1 MVVKSAFL
9 YGKIKEVYVYQ
20 PPGFEN
26 PDFPD
31 KVYKVVKALYGL
43 HQAPRAWYKTL
54 LTYLLDNGFQ
64 RGKIDK
70 SLFIRRH
77 KDDILLISS
86 MGELTFFL
94 GLQVQQK
101 KDGIFISQDKYVDE
115 ILKKF
120 GFTEVKT
127 ASTPIE
133 TQKPLLKDEDGEE
146 VDVHIYQVNTKVS
159 HLHAVKRIFRI
170 YVTPFHTKK
179 IFRNMK
185 RVGKGFSGRV
195 NMTRVIRQQKVL
207 IMNLWLFHLQVL
219 IQKYLKILIVKLLKS
234 QNDKLLKDFQKFE
247 LMVLSYKVGLNS
259 VEERLEFFKSSESIY
274 LADIKGLKFE
284 IKLRDTSII
293 ELRKKLDLVQK
304 EKDGIQLNVDKFGNA
319 SKSLC
324 KLIDCQIV
332 DKRKKGLGYESYNAV
347 PPPYIGK
354 FMPPSPDL
362 SFIGLDKSDNEPV
375 IESSKAV
382 SSKKE
387 PKVVRKNDDA
397 PIIEDWVLDDVS

>member
-1 MVVKSAFL
+1 
-9 YGKIKEVYVYQ
+9 
-20 PPGFEN
+20 
-26 PDFPD
+26 
-31 KVYKVVKALYGL
+31 
-43 HQAPRAWYKTL
+43 
-54 LTYLLDNGFQ
+54 
-64 RGKIDK
+64 
-70 SLFIRRH
+70 
-77 KDDILLISS
+77 
-86 MGELTFFL
+86 
-94 GLQVQQK
+94 
-101 KDGIFISQDKYVDE
+101 
-115 ILKKF
+115 
-120 GFTEVKT
+120 
-127 ASTPIE
+127 
-133 TQKPLLKDEDGEE
+133 
-146 VDVHIYQVNTKVS
+146 
-159 HLHAVKRIFRI
+159 
-170 YVTPFHTKK
+170 
-179 IFRNMK
+179 
-185 RVGKGFSGRV
+185 
-195 NMTRVIRQQKVL
+195 MTRVIRQQKVL

-259 VEERLEFFKSSESIY
+259 VEERLEFFKSNESIY

-397 PIIEDWVLDDVS
+397 PIIEDWVLDDVSEEEVVSQPKIEKK